1 MGNYKRPNKKQAD
14 IDAAIVSG
22 ARSYDI
28 ADEFKKAMN
37 EAASMSNTAVI
48 RNQEDAREDAVWLSE
63 NMLTFSDFCSS
74 ADHMNFPPL
83 SERQRRVAEY
93 MFGNDPKRIFD
104 NNRNTAVLVWGK
116 GGGKDTISALM
127 KLYVVYILL
136 NIKNPQRYLG
146 LPDNVS
152 IDLLN
157 VAACVTR
164 DTLVKVSGGWKP
176 VADIVN
182 GDMIAT
188 WDGLHQPVSKLFKFE
203 KKPVFSV
210 MLKNG
215 MRVRCTDNHRFKV
228 LSGGGWAEIELKDLS
243 VGNVL
248 WYGQGLSF
256 GGSGYTSKI
265 PYEKRTSA
273 RPIFGPEMV
282 VTNDIAYM
290 LGLAVSDGY
299 MAKMRVDGG
308 RYVGWVVPEHQ
319 PEIAAE
325 VERIG
330 RESFCGRLTKL
341 VQRAGRKSS
350 FKSTKDLYN
359 YKLCSRDFYDH
370 AIGMGMRSGGKKGH
384 KGFPW
389 KLLTGSRDQVRHLLA
404 GMFDGDGSFSREIKY
419 YSVSEEIIG
428 WAAMA
433 LNGLGIST
441 DVWFGNGIFN
451 LTIPNSEVDKFL
463 AEVPIR
469 RNVGGRGMDRRTGP
483 SKARKFHFVM
493 DMVKADCGITGR
505 YNKDGQTSCLVD
517 TLPAPQTGTMTDLL
531 LRSRVYSSPI
541 FSIHADG
548 VEDVFDYEALPDK
561 EMVANGIMSIDSKE
575 QAQTVYFQILKT
587 MVMNWSWLRNQYDIA
602 INGRFFSSG
611 QSDEIDLTR
620 KVTVTNDAIIFPKNI
635 RAFSGSCEAET
646 LEGKNL
652 LMFVLDEAD
661 AFKSGSQIRS
671 ASKIYRTVRTSAVS
685 RFGRKYKGFI
695 ISYPRSSTG
704 FIMTMYKQS
713 RKFLNMYGDIAKTW
727 EVKPRELFSEE
738 TFSFEGYDIPME
750 FYEDFRLDPNG
761 SKSAYICD
769 PPRVESLFLDDPEKV
784 ELATAGF
791 VRPLFDFK
799 DSIVGEYV
807 RKSVLRSPFMYD
819 KSISHV
825 MLLDLS
831 LKNDST
837 ALTLMHR
844 NEDKIIVD
852 FSTVWVPDPRQKL
865 VVDLQNVEE
874 VIDAIRKEVTI
885 SGLYCDRWQSAMLVQ
900 KLRGRGVKADTVKL
914 EYDDFELFKRL
925 LYAGNIQ
932 LPKNDRLLNELKSL
946 QQVTSQ
952 RVDHG
957 EGGHNDMAVTIVMG
971 VKMLAKTTTS
981 DGGLGLIAEGE
992 FVGDNLSGTTD
1003 EFAEYI
1009 PDKPIGLQIDGFPI
1023 Q

>member
-157 VAACVTR
+157 VAA
-164 DTLVKVSGGWKP
+164 
-176 VADIVN
+176 
-182 GDMIAT
+182 
-188 WDGLHQPVSKLFKFE
+188 
-203 KKPVFSV
+203 
-210 MLKNG
+210 
-215 MRVRCTDNHRFKV
+215 
-228 LSGGGWAEIELKDLS
+228 
-243 VGNVL
+243 
-248 WYGQGLSF
+248 
-256 GGSGYTSKI
+256 
-265 PYEKRTSA
+265 
-273 RPIFGPEMV
+273 
-282 VTNDIAYM
+282 
-290 LGLAVSDGY
+290 
-299 MAKMRVDGG
+299 
-308 RYVGWVVPEHQ
+308 
-319 PEIAAE
+319 
-325 VERIG
+325 
-330 RESFCGRLTKL
+330 
-341 VQRAGRKSS
+341 
-350 FKSTKDLYN
+350 
-359 YKLCSRDFYDH
+359 
-370 AIGMGMRSGGKKGH
+370 
-384 KGFPW
+384 
-389 KLLTGSRDQVRHLLA
+389 
-404 GMFDGDGSFSREIKY
+404 
-419 YSVSEEIIG
+419 
-428 WAAMA
+428 
-433 LNGLGIST
+433 
-441 DVWFGNGIFN
+441 
-451 LTIPNSEVDKFL
+451 
-463 AEVPIR
+463 
-469 RNVGGRGMDRRTGP
+469 
-483 SKARKFHFVM
+483 
-493 DMVKADCGITGR
+493 
-505 YNKDGQTSCLVD
+505 
-517 TLPAPQTGTMTDLL
+517 
-531 LRSRVYSSPI
+531 
-541 FSIHADG
+541 
-548 VEDVFDYEALPDK
+548 
-561 EMVANGIMSIDSKE
+561 SKE

-611 QSDEIDLTR
+611 QSDEIDITR